1 MIAYIFEKHSAN
13 FFVPGAIR
21 GLQFLSFFLIIV
33 FALASYF
40 FLLSK
45 DDQLIIIIM
54 DEILSTRI
62 FFEIF
67 VCFFRYKSH
76 TQEANKRCSNTRFF
90 ISTPFHRSF
99 HHGPSNVSPSP
110 PPSSLPF
117 NPRLNIVYQKFHWT
131 WFIAE
136 TGTNNSTVGNLRS
149 RTRKTNS
156 AFFSPLSFSLFLSFS
171 LLSLIER

>member
-76 TQEANKRCSNTRFF
+76 T
-90 ISTPFHRSF
+90 
-99 HHGPSNVSPSP
+99 
-110 PPSSLPF
+110 
-117 NPRLNIVYQKFHWT
+117 
-131 WFIAE
+131 
-136 TGTNNSTVGNLRS
+136 
-149 RTRKTNS
+149 
-156 AFFSPLSFSLFLSFS
+156 
-171 LLSLIER
+171 